1 MPTLNLN
8 KLKIGDR
15 LVRTKGGIFSKHH
28 VLYAG
33 FWNNQHLIAEN
44 QNGFGVR
51 YYLLSDFLN
60 EGTLNKIEHYNF
72 SENAQA
78 IVLDRINKKIGTAY
92 NLTAYNCEHFVNEIL
107 NGVAESKQVKN
118 AVAIGIGVSL
128 SLFAIALLSGEHE

>member
-1 MPTLNLN
+1 MAILDIN

-51 YYLLSDFLN
+51 YYLLRDFLN
-60 EGTLNKIEHYNF
+60 EGKLDKVEHYNF

-78 IVLDRINKKIGTAY
+78 IVLDRINKKIGAAY
-92 NLTAYNCEHFVNEIL
+92 DLATYNCEYFVNEIL

-128 SLFAIALLSGEHE
+128 SLLAVALLSGNE